1 VGAGLCAGAAFWNA
15 GALGQTQTIGWR
27 TVGGGQV
34 CQGNCRTP
42 APYCPSAPHVAPY
55 GQPAPMAPSPL
66 GEEAAPEGVPPPG
79 AMTAPDLGTT
89 PPADFSSLSS
99 ATGTASAPSSASPVM
114 VGDFFG
120 STQQASILVQ
130 GAFSA
135 FNGQFIRVLE
145 PTESVVGR
153 VKQAESYSPLPADR
167 VFLDYATYHNVP
179 IGTSAAGAP
188 VDIDL
193 QRFTPGVERTFLDQ
207 MMSVELRMPVALT
220 QNSTYIFGQASDADH
235 WEAGNLNLAIK
246 TLLVQTDRMALTGG
260 LGIRTPT
267 ANDLEFRDPN
277 TDTTVSVENH
287 AVHLL
292 PYFGVLAFPNDVFFG
307 QAMIQV
313 DVDANGN
320 PILINDQFQG
330 RLQDQT
336 LLYSS
341 FMLGSWLYDNPASDS
356 LQTVA
361 LTTELHHSTTISDA
375 DNLVGDNIV
384 VFEGDAATGQA
395 DNDFDAFTGVLGLHF
410 FYAGGARVTFA
421 YGVPFG
427 HDRFADGEFRTLL
440 NRYY

>member
-1 VGAGLCAGAAFWNA
+1 
-15 GALGQTQTIGWR
+15 
-27 TVGGGQV
+27 
-34 CQGNCRTP
+34 
-42 APYCPSAPHVAPY
+42 
-55 GQPAPMAPSPL
+55 
-66 GEEAAPEGVPPPG
+66 
-79 AMTAPDLGTT
+79 
-89 PPADFSSLSS
+89 
-99 ATGTASAPSSASPVM
+99 M

-120 STQQASILVQ
+120 STQQAFVQ
-130 GAFSA
+130 VRGAFSA

-179 IGTSAAGAP
+179 IGTSATGAP
-188 VDIDL
+188 LDIDL
-193 QRFTPGVERTFLDQ
+193 QRFTPGVERAFLDQ

-246 TLLVQTDRMALTGG
+246 TLLAQTDRMALTGG

-313 DVDANGN
+313 DVDVNGN

-356 LQTVA
+356 LRTVA
-361 LTTELHHSTTISDA
+361 LTTELHHSTTVSDA
-375 DNLVGDNIV
+375 DTLVGDNLV
-384 VFEGDAATGQA
+384 VFEGDPATGQA
-395 DNDFDAFTGVLGLHF
+395 DNDFDAFTGVLGLHL
-410 FYAGGARVTFA
+410 FYAGGARITFA